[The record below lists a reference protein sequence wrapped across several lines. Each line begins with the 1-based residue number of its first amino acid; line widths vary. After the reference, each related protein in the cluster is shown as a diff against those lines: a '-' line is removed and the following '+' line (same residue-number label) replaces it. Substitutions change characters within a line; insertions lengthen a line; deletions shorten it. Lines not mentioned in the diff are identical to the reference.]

1 MNSDDTSSAAAIQP
15 GASAPGS
22 SGHQEVEL
30 KLSVPPETVAR
41 LRRHPLLTGLTRN
54 TRRLD
59 STYFDSPDLA
69 LLKRNLSL
77 RVRKLGRR
85 HVQTLKE
92 GPLQQ
97 AGLFKRKEF
106 EQLVRGDHPDP
117 ARIDDPDLRDVV
129 ERVGRKQGLQPIFG
143 TSFRRTSWRITLGER
158 TAVQATLDV
167 GEVRAGQATEPV
179 CELELELEKGE
190 AEDLIGLAR
199 RLCRDLPLG
208 LGGRSKA
215 AIGYALYSGEAA
227 EDITPRRVPL
237 AEDATTGEAALAI
250 IDWCLREIVTHQPAA
265 LEGSDP
271 EGVHQVRVATRRLR
285 SALGFFGPLFEVDA
299 LGRLIDELRWLMGEL
314 AEARE
319 WDVFLTEMLP
329 PVEATFEGE
338 ADAAR
343 WHRDMG
349 RIADHARELRET
361 SYQRVRAALAHE
373 RYFNLVISLRL
384 WVDRPPWR
392 VDAPAPTIDDAASSA
407 PAPAERGEPMIGFAR
422 RMLEH
427 RHRRVRKLGRR
438 AGELEVTELHRLRIR
453 MKKLRYLAEFTRVLF
468 DKQAAK
474 PYLKAAARVQEALG
488 HLNDTAT
495 VHKLV
500 ARLKEGDGDPALDLV
515 YGRIEGWFAA
525 LATEGQRNAAP
536 LMKGFLKTE
545 RFWA

>member
-1 MNSDDTSSAAAIQP
+1 MGATADGP
-15 GASAPGS
+15 GAIAPAPPD
-22 SGHQEVEL
+22 HQEVEL
-30 KLSVPPETVAR
+30 KLSVPPETVSR
-41 LRRHPLLTGLTRN
+41 LRRHPLLTGLARN

-92 GPLQQ
+92 GPLLQ
-97 AGLFKRKEF
+97 AGLFKRKEI
-106 EQLVRGDHPDP
+106 EQLVGGDHPDP

-143 TSFRRTSWRITLGER
+143 TSFRRTSWRITVGEH

-167 GEVRAGQATEPV
+167 GEVRAGAATEPV
-179 CELELELEKGE
+179 CELELELERGD
-190 AEDLIGLAR
+190 AADLIGLAR

-215 AIGYALYSGEAA
+215 AIGYALYNGEAA
-227 EDITPRRVPL
+227 AELAPRRIAL
-237 AEDATTGEAALAI
+237 AEDATTGEAALAVV
-250 IDWCLREIVTHQPAA
+250 DWCLREIVAHQPIA
-265 LEGSDP
+265 LDGTDP

-285 SALGFFGPLFEVDA
+285 SALGVFGPLFEPAPLAA
-299 LGRLIDELRWLMGEL
+299 LSDELRWLMGEL

-329 PVEATFEGE
+329 PVEATFEG
-338 ADAAR
+338 DGRAR
-343 WHRDMG
+343 WRRDMG
-349 RIADHARELRET
+349 RIADHARQLRDEG
-361 SYQRVRAALAHE
+361 YGRVRAALAHE

-384 WVDRPPWR
+384 WIDRPPWHA
-392 VDAPAPTIDDAASSA
+392 DAWLPEPATATPPPGFAA
-407 PAPAERGEPMIGFAR
+407 PRREEPMVEFAR
-422 RMLEH
+422 RALEH

-438 AGELEVTELHRLRIR
+438 ADALELAELHRLRIR
-453 MKKLRYLAEFTRVLF
+453 MKKLRYLAEFARALF

-474 PYLKAAARVQEALG
+474 PYLKAAARAQESLG

-495 VHKLV
+495 VH
-500 ARLKEGDGDPALDLV
+500 RLIAALKQRDDDPALDLV

-525 LATEGQRNAAP
+525 LAAEGRRNAAP

-545 RFWA
+545 RFWS